1 MGGGVHRGIR
11 KFFMSK
17 FECLF
22 TQYSRILKL
31 KEIGY
36 SHNEIALLLSK
47 ELNIEINEQTIKDLF
62 RFIKNNTLNKKYD
75 SVILFDVS
83 LASKSNIDINIT
95 CVYMN
100 ELLISN
106 PIILKY
112 FDLNH
117 YVLTAKNFT
126 NLITTAEGLLYAK
139 RLLKQYHLA
148 DEDLLNDFYLK
159 NPLSKKVNYDEI
171 ISNIHNNLANDVAE
185 NLKELKTVL
194 TYFIGR

>member
-1 MGGGVHRGIR
+1 
-11 KFFMSK
+11 MSK

-22 TQYSRILKL
+22 TQYPRILKL

-47 ELNIEINEQTIKDLF
+47 ELNMTINEQNIKNLF

-75 SVILFDVS
+75 SIIIFDAS
-83 LASKSNIDINIT
+83 LVSKSDINFNIM

-112 FDLNH
+112 IDINH
-117 YVLTAKNFT
+117 YVLTAKNFK
-126 NLITTAEGLLYAK
+126 NLITTAKGLLYAK

-159 NPLSKKVNYDEI
+159 NPLSNKINYDEI
-171 ISNIHNNLANDVAE
+171 VSNIHNNLANDVAE

-194 TYFIGR
+194 TYFIGNINK